1 MPLEIDI
8 DSLVLGEACDGEDR
22 YLFLL
27 DPATQKFV
35 GAAGYYAS
43 RRYFECVDLV
53 SDGYGPTLFILLM
66 QKARRDGFQGV
77 APDLAQNSDE
87 AKRMDARFFYTP
99 PPGVARAPNPDAEH
113 AEVYLNQIYSL
124 TRDLVAEASARRNG
138 VDYLAAH
145 SAGALLPALKDY
157 LLRAKMPFTTRP
169 DGEQPQLKA
178 LGPSQ

>member
-1 MPLEIDI
+1 MPLETDI
-8 DSLVLGEACDGEDR
+8 DNFVLGEASDGEDR

-27 DPATQKFV
+27 DPATEKYV

-77 APDLAQNSDE
+77 APDLAQNSAE

-99 PPGVARAPNPDAEH
+99 PPGVLRIPNPDAQH
-113 AEVYLNQIYSL
+113 AETADLALERNLIEG
-124 TRDLVAEASARRNG
+124 RDAQAVQQRRRQSTAIAS
-138 VDYLAAH
+138 
-145 SAGALLPALKDY
+145 
-157 LLRAKMPFTTRP
+157 F
-169 DGEQPQLKA
+169 PQLIILLTVRIA
-178 LGPSQ
+178 DRFPGQLAPGW